1 MSAWPHR
8 QRADLMLALTVLY
21 LSLGYALHG
30 LVMEEANTIYKDFRF
45 WLVLFSAVMLAVLTL
60 RSYPL

>member
-1 MSAWPHR
+1 
-8 QRADLMLALTVLY
+8 MLALTVLY